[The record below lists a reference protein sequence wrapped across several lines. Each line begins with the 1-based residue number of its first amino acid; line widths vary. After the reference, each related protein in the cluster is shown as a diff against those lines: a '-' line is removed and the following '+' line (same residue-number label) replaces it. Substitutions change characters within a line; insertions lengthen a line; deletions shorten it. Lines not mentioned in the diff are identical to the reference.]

1 MNRFIA
7 TKKIG
12 NTLIIEGEELQHVFA
27 KRVKVG
33 HELELFFEDKL
44 YLCLLEK
51 LTPKSAL
58 CIVIKELELTAPL
71 PFITLYQCVPVELK
85 TMDFIVEKVSE
96 VGAYRLV
103 PTLSKRSLQN
113 ITAINKRM
121 ERWKRV
127 SLSAFKQCRRPKPL
141 EIAPPIKLEELKA
154 DADLNLLLDNFG
166 GEKSLKDL
174 NLNGVKT
181 VSLVVGPEGG
191 FTRQESELLRERG
204 FTPVKLYP
212 YILRSETAA
221 LLGVGLIMNLSTP
234 PQSTCP

>member
-1 MNRFIA
+1 LDRFIA
-7 TKKIG
+7 TAKVG
-12 NTLIIEGEELQHVFA
+12 NTLIIEGEELQHIYA
-27 KRVKVG
+27 KRIKVG
-33 HELELFFEDKL
+33 QKLELFFEDKL

-51 LTPKSAL
+51 LTKKSAL
-58 CIVIKELELTAPL
+58 CSVIKELELTTPL
-71 PFITLYQCVPVELK
+71 PFITLYQCVPVEIR

-103 PTLSKRSLQN
+103 PTLSKRSFQD
-113 ITAINKRM
+113 IPTINKRM

-127 SLSAFKQCRRPKPL
+127 ALSAFKQCKRPKPL
-141 EIAPPIKLEELKA
+141 EIGPPTKLEELRA
-154 DADLNLLLDNFG
+154 DCDLNLLLDNFG

-174 NLNGVKT
+174 NLSGLKT

-191 FTRQESELLRERG
+191 FIRQESELLRKRG
-204 FTPVKLYP
+204 FIPVKLYP

-234 PQSTCP
+234 P

>member
-1 MNRFIA
+1 LDRFIA
-7 TKKIG
+7 TAKIG
-12 NTLIIEGEELQHVFA
+12 NTLIIEGEELRHVFA

-33 HELELFFEDKL
+33 QELELFFEDKL

-51 LTPKSAL
+51 LTKKSVF

-71 PFITLYQCVPVELK
+71 PFINLYQCVPVELR

-96 VGAYRLV
+96 VGASRLV
-103 PTLSKRSLQN
+103 PTLSRRSFQD
-113 ITAINKRM
+113 IPTINKRM

-127 SLSAFKQCRRPKPL
+127 ALSAFKQCKRPKPL
-141 EIAPPIKLEELKA
+141 EIGHPTKLEELKA

-166 GEKSLKDL
+166 GEKSPKDL

-191 FTRQESELLRERG
+191 FTSQESELLRKRG
-204 FTPVKLYP
+204 FIPIKLYP

-221 LLGVGLIMNLSTP
+221 LLGVGLIMNLITP
-234 PQSTCP
+234 P

>member
-1 MNRFIA
+1 MDRFIA

-12 NTLIIEGEELQHVFA
+12 NTLIIEGEELRHVFA
-27 KRVKVG
+27 KRIKAG
-33 HELELFFEDKL
+33 QELELFFEDKL
-44 YLCLLEK
+44 YLCFLEK
-51 LTPKSAL
+51 LTKKSAF
-58 CIVIKELELTAPL
+58 CIAIKELELNIPL
-71 PFITLYQCVPVELK
+71 PFITLYQCVPVELR

-103 PTLSKRSLQN
+103 PTLSKRSFQD
-113 ITAINKRM
+113 IPTISKRM

-127 SLSAFKQCRRPKPL
+127 ALSAFKQCKRPKPL
-141 EIAPPIKLEELKA
+141 EIGHPIKLEELRA
-154 DADLNLLLDNFG
+154 DHDLNLLLDNFG
-166 GEKSLKDL
+166 GEKSPKDL

-191 FTRQESELLRERG
+191 FTRQESELLRKRG
-204 FTPVKLYP
+204 FIPIKLYP

-234 PQSTCP
+234 P

>member
-1 MNRFIA
+1 MDRFIA
-7 TKKIG
+7 TAKVG
-12 NTLIIEGEELQHVFA
+12 NTLIIEGEELKHIFA
-27 KRVKVG
+27 KRVKIG
-33 HELELFFEDKL
+33 QELEIFFEDKL

-51 LTPKSAL
+51 LTKKSAL
-58 CIVIKELELTAPL
+58 CSVIKELELTAPL
-71 PFITLYQCVPVELK
+71 PFITLYQCVPVELR

-96 VGAYRLV
+96 VGASRLV
-103 PTLSKRSLQN
+103 PTLSKRSFQD
-113 ITAINKRM
+113 IQTINKRM

-127 SLSAFKQCRRPKPL
+127 AISAFKQCKRPKPL
-141 EIAPPIKLEELKA
+141 EIGPPTKLEELRA
-154 DADLNLLLDNFG
+154 DYDLNLLLDNFG

-181 VSLVVGPEGG
+181 VSMVVGPEGG

-204 FTPVKLYP
+204 FIPIKLYP

-234 PQSTCP
+234 S